1 MLRGKILAVL
11 TALIFGGSLLTFA
24 ACSVESESLES
35 VNGNPTVSSGQ
46 NTNGNHSSGETG
58 GNGGAK
64 PDEETP
70 DKEEPPEKDPTDT
83 PHVHNPAHTEAVK
96 PTCTA
101 AGNVEYWFCADCN
114 KYFSDESCLN
124 EISGENLD
132 IALKGHTPVKDEA
145 VAADCIHTGLTE
157 GSHCGE
163 CGAVL
168 TKQQVIEKTA
178 HQFDSGKCSVC
189 GEWEVSDGLE
199 YEVFGEGYAVKG
211 VGSCKAEFIR
221 IPETHSGKSVLKIN
235 DYAFSDYDGIRG
247 LSLPDCVKEIGAC
260 AFDGCL
266 YLEEVHTG
274 KVELIGSGAFSRCTN
289 LKTVELSPNLKTL
302 DIQVFNECAGLKE
315 IEVPA
320 SVEKICLYAFFCCGN
335 LERIILHKG
344 LKEIEADAFA
354 ECPVLGEVVFCG
366 TAEEWNEVN
375 NAAEGNYVVT
385 FRGAE

>member
-11 TALIFGGSLLTFA
+11 TALIFGSNLLTFA

-35 VNGNPTVSSGQ
+35 VESNQTASSGQ

-58 GNGGAK
+58 GNKG
-64 PDEETP
+64 ENP
-70 DKEEPPEKDPTDT
+70 DKEEPPEKDLDDT

-101 AGNVEYWFCADCN
+101 AGNVEYWFCADCG

-124 EISGENLD
+124 EISRENLD
-132 IALKGHTPVKDEA
+132 LAAKGHTPVKDEA
-145 VAADCIHTGLTE
+145 VAADCQHTGLTE

-163 CGAVL
+163 CGTVL
-168 TKQQVIEKTA
+168 TEQQIIEKTA
-178 HQFDSGKCSVC
+178 HKFVGGKCSVC

-199 YEVFGEGYAVKG
+199 YEAFGEGYAVTG

-221 IPETHSGKSVLKIN
+221 IPETYGGKPVLKIN

-266 YLEEVHTG
+266 NLEEVHTG
-274 KVELIGSGAFSRCTN
+274 KVDLIGLGAFSRCKN

-302 DIQVFNECAGLKE
+302 DIQVFNECEGLKE

-320 SVEKICLYAFFCCGN
+320 SVEKICFYAFCCCSN
-335 LERIILHKG
+335 LERITLHKG
-344 LKEIEADAFA
+344 LKEIEGDAFA
-354 ECPVLGEVVFCG
+354 ECPVLKELVFFG
-366 TAEEWNEVN
+366 TAEEWEKVING
-375 NAAEGNYVVT
+375 AAGDYDVR
-385 FRGAE
+385 FQDAE